1 MKCAVKHREREDIR
15 SEAIK
20 QAVHYMLVTFIQFLG
35 DKRGWKPESIC
46 NAMRYCVSHAESI
59 VGGWT
64 TLEEAEEDIAD
75 RYGIRFTDDGGIYYD
90 GKGGK
95 GQ

>member
-20 QAVHYMLVTFIQFLG
+20 QAVHYMLVAFIQFLG

-46 NAMRYCVSHAESI
+46 KAMQYCVSHAESI

-75 RYGIRFTDDGGIYYD
+75 RYGIRFTDDGRIYYD
-90 GKGGK
+90 GKGSGE
-95 GQ
+95 

>member
-35 DKRGWKPESIC
+35 DSAAGSRRAYVMQCG
-46 NAMRYCVSHAESI
+46 I
-59 VGGWT
+59 V
-64 TLEEAEEDIAD
+64 
-75 RYGIRFTDDGGIYYD
+75 
-90 GKGGK
+90 
-95 GQ
+95 